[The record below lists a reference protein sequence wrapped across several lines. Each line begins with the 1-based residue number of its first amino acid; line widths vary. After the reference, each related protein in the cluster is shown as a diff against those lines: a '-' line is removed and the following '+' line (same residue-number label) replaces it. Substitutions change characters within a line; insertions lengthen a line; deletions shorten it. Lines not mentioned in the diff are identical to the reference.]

1 MVFWQREHV
10 TISLTLGKIDSLPHI
25 FVQLGDIHFS
35 TLADNRLH
43 PEAMPEPTEENPV
56 PLVKDMPLVAM
67 KDVYIGRGGR
77 RRGAKV

>member
-1 MVFWQREHV
+1 
-10 TISLTLGKIDSLPHI
+10 
-25 FVQLGDIHFS
+25 LGDIHFS